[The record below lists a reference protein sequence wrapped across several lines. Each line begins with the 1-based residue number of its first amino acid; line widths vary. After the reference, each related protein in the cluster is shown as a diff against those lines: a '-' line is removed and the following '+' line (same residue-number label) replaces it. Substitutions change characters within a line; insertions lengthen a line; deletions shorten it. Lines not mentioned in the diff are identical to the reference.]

1 MLHSDHLEVQEGNE
15 LINLC
20 ERQRVRLGSEVESN
34 LPSEG
39 GNSLN
44 TLDQKVAIVT
54 GGGSGIGRGVALAL
68 AQAGVR
74 VVVCGRRQQPV
85 EETARAIQ
93 KQAGQALAIQADVS
107 QPEEVEKL
115 VQATLQAFD
124 TLDILINNA
133 GISGGAP
140 IHAHEIQDWERVM
153 ATNLRGPFLMARA
166 VLPTLRA
173 KHSGHIIN
181 ISSESGLEYY
191 PGDGTYGISKHA
203 LNAMGE
209 YIQRENQD
217 YNIRVNTICPG
228 MVVSE
233 MTQDAAGLDRAKC
246 LYPEDIADLVLWL
259 LTRRPNIKI
268 GTPILIQTMLNPW
281 E

>member
-1 MLHSDHLEVQEGNE
+1 M
-15 LINLC
+15 
-20 ERQRVRLGSEVESN
+20 
-34 LPSEG
+34 
-39 GNSLN
+39 NSI
-44 TLDQKVAIVT
+44 DQKVAIVT

-68 AQAGVR
+68 AQAGAR
-74 VVVCGRRQQPV
+74 VVVCGRRQPPLS
-85 EETARAIQ
+85 ETVQAIKRIDDQ
-93 KQAGQALAIQADVS
+93 VLAVQADVS
-107 QPEEVEKL
+107 QPADVQRL
-115 VQATLQAFD
+115 VQSALRVFG

-140 IHAHEIQDWERVM
+140 IHAHEIQDWENVM

-166 VLPTLRA
+166 VLPTMRA
-173 KHSGHIIN
+173 RRSGHIIN

-191 PGDGTYGISKHA
+191 PGDGAYGISKHA

-209 YIQRENQD
+209 YIQRENQE

-233 MTQDAAGLDRAKC
+233 MTQDESGLDHEKC

-259 LTRRPNIKI
+259 LTRRQNIKI